1 MMEQAVNEA
10 GVCSLPATEPFVPF
24 GVVSSLLSSGVM
36 AGILLLSD
44 SVVGTEPTLLVS
56 SEEFSG
62 LL

>member
-1 MMEQAVNEA
+1 MEVT
-10 GVCSLPATEPFVPF
+10 VLFSVPATEPFVPF
-24 GVVSSLLSSGVM
+24 GVVSPLLSSGVM